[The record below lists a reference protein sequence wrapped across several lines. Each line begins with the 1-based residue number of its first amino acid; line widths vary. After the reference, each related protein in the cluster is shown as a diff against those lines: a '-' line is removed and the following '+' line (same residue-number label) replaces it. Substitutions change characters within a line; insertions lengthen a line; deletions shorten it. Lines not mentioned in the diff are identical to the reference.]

1 MIWEGKPTYFSKK
14 KQLDFTWTQP
24 LKVVVLCL
32 FPCLVV
38 VEVQVVVQSH
48 KTLVFKPDPFKGS
61 QVHRPKIHGSP
72 NKSLENYMFMGKYW
86 WSGEGYQ
93 LSVSLMDCETMKLL
107 KSRCSLAPH
116 PPLVNQNVVT
126 ILMLILSS
134 KFSRKHISK
143 ITDLQL
149 LIWWLT
155 V

>member
-1 MIWEGKPTYFSKK
+1 MDDLGGKTHLFSEK
-14 KQLDFTWTQP
+14 KQLDFTRTQP

-61 QVHRPKIHGSP
+61 LENRPK
-72 NKSLENYMFMGKYW
+72 NTWKSQQIIGELFLGKYW
-86 WSGEGYQ
+86 WSGEAYQ
-93 LSVSLMDCETMKLL
+93 LSVSLMDCETMKLF
-107 KSRCSLAPH
+107 KSCCSHAPH

-134 KFSRKHISK
+134 KISRKHISK
-143 ITDLQL
+143 IADLQL